1 VGVRLGHPGPQRV
14 LAVRPLRCS
23 RATTHRLEG
32 NVVNI
37 RRVVDAV
44 GCYIALMW
52 LSGTF
57 FDGLA
62 GMAVR

>member
-1 VGVRLGHPGPQRV
+1 
-14 LAVRPLRCS
+14 
-23 RATTHRLEG
+23 
-32 NVVNI
+32 VVNI